1 MEALKILKEELEE
14 LRNRGQQYSYIREK
28 KKKLKEAIEELEELI
43 AKDKSK
49 NCEEC
54 YNKTKLAIEN
64 LENRS
69 CNGCKYLKSR
79 EELLKHSC
87 LIEVCRSCK
96 RSNID
101 NWEQK

>member
-14 LRNRGQQYSYIREK
+14 LRNIGQQYSYIREK
-28 KKKLKEAIEELEELI
+28 KKKLKEAIAELEELI

-54 YNKTKLAIEN
+54 YNKTKLAIKA

-69 CNGCKYLKSR
+69 CNGCKYLEDR

-87 LIEVCRSCK
+87 LIEVCRNCT

-101 NWEQK
+101 RWEQK